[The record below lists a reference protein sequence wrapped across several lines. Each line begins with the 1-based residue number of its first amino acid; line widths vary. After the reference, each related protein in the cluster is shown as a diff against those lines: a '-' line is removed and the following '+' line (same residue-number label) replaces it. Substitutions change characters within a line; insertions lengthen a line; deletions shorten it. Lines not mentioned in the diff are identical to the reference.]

1 MIKEEQQHQ
10 SLDLVSFI
18 ENIKE
23 KVFDRQ
29 ERELIKAV
37 RCTGQYRLAASF
49 KRYTIS
55 ETRWMEMNEEQRKAE
70 ITKVFSTSPG
80 IDHLTETPNV
90 EGKKMKINID
100 EIKSCINLP
109 IHTLKRLWMKA
120 EYILDSG
127 SVVPLPTGN
136 FYITDDE
143 FGYNVCEN
151 KKLKSWCCN
160 CKDASTTG
168 GICPHLLVLHN
179 EFGSL
184 ANYLEEYARKKGV
197 AALII
202 EGNAPS
208 RMGEKPCQKK
218 KRRGANNVRTE
229 PITSMLVPMKIIS
242 GPNGMNHVFDP
253 QWDAPKQCSHM
264 DYWHNDEMFLIES
277 TKSRNGKKAKTCIS
291 CQRCF
296 PKRNPCIW
304 EKEIQSSHIRSTIA
318 IQ

>member
-1 MIKEEQQHQ
+1 MCFCVSPLKCIKLSWFVFIGNPPNVYSTNTVESLHNVIKEEQQHQ

-37 RCTGQYRLAASF
+37 RGTWQYRLAASF

-80 IDHLTETPNV
+80 IDFLTETPNV

-136 FYITDDE
+136 FCITDDE

-229 PITSMLVPMKIIS
+229 PITSMLVP
-242 GPNGMNHVFDP
+242 
-253 QWDAPKQCSHM
+253 
-264 DYWHNDEMFLIES
+264 
-277 TKSRNGKKAKTCIS
+277 
-291 CQRCF
+291 
-296 PKRNPCIW
+296 
-304 EKEIQSSHIRSTIA
+304 
-318 IQ
+318 